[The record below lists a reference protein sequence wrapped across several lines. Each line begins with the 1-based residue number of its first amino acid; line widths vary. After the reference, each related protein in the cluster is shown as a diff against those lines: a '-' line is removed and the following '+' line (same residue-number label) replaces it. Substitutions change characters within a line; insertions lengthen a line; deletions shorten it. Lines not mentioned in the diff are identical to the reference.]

1 MLLDGSQLNLDLQ
14 KCRKQNSFV
23 EYLSFLPLR
32 DQLAKKKKK
41 RSHYYRVGI
50 GGQFAI
56 DAGRAAAGRD
66 MGFHHPVGG
75 VSLPQAASIIE
86 KKSDDAQRLGHG
98 PGQRCSQMVR
108 SALHSHRLL
117 QRPSHTPLRSSS

>member
-41 RSHYYRVGI
+41 E
-50 GGQFAI
+50 AI
-56 DAGRAAAGRD
+56 
-66 MGFHHPVGG
+66 
-75 VSLPQAASIIE
+75 IT
-86 KKSDDAQRLGHG
+86 
-98 PGQRCSQMVR
+98 
-108 SALHSHRLL
+108 ALE
-117 QRPSHTPLRSSS
+117 